1 MVRGKIELK
10 KIENVNRLQVSF
22 TNRRK
27 VLMKKANDL
36 SILCDA
42 DVALIIFSS
51 TGDASHFSSRRYG
64 YIAADH
70 RQREESMA
78 SELKRLQLAIERV
91 KGKELEGMS
100 FSDLVSLESQLNDS
114 LLRVKD
120 QKTILLNQVERSRL
134 QEKRTLEE
142 NQLLRK
148 QIESMV
154 GRGSSGPQVE
164 PESSSSDEN
173 DKEDHHSDT
182 SLQLG
187 WGKRKKLK
195 IERPAITL
203 EVQVSSD

>member
-10 KIENVNRLQVSF
+10 KIENVNRRQVSF

-27 VLMKKANDL
+27 VLMFK
-36 SILCDA
+36 
-42 DVALIIFSS
+42 
-51 TGDASHFSSRRYG
+51 
-64 YIAADH
+64 
-70 RQREESMA
+70 
-78 SELKRLQLAIERV
+78 RV

-100 FSDLVSLESQLNDS
+100 FSDLISLESQLNDS
-114 LLRVKD
+114 LLSVKD

-173 DKEDHHSDT
+173 DKEDHHSGT

-187 WGKRKKLK
+187 WGKKQAEDLTPR
-195 IERPAITL
+195 
-203 EVQVSSD
+203 

>member
-10 KIENVNRLQVSF
+10 KIENANRLQVSF

-42 DVALIIFSS
+42 DVALIVFSS
-51 TGDASHFSSRRYG
+51 TGNVYNFSSRSMEQILYRYG
-64 YIAADH
+64 YVAADH

-78 SELKRLQLAIERV
+78 SELKRLQLAVERA

-100 FSDLVSLESQLNDS
+100 FSDLISLESQLNDS

-120 QKTILLNQVERSRL
+120 QKTILLNQLERSRL

-142 NQLLRK
+142 NRLLRK

-164 PESSSSDEN
+164 PEKN
-173 DKEDHHSDT
+173 DNEEHLSDT

-203 EVQVSSD
+203 SSD

>member
-10 KIENVNRLQVSF
+10 KIENANRLQVSF

-42 DVALIIFSS
+42 DVALIVFSN
-51 TGDASHFSSRRYG
+51 TGDVLCSSMEQILSRYG

-70 RQREESMA
+70 RQRQESMYQKVN
-78 SELKRLQLAIERV
+78 EYYFFLFKRLKRII
-91 KGKELEGMS
+91 
-100 FSDLVSLESQLNDS
+100 SDLQSFQ
-114 LLRVKD
+114 
-120 QKTILLNQVERSRL
+120 TILLNQVETSRL
-134 QEKRTLEE
+134 QEKIALEE

-154 GRGSSGPQVE
+154 GRGSSGPQVD

>member
-1 MVRGKIELK
+1 MEQI
-10 KIENVNRLQVSF
+10 
-22 TNRRK
+22 
-27 VLMKKANDL
+27 L
-36 SILCDA
+36 S
-42 DVALIIFSS
+42 
-51 TGDASHFSSRRYG
+51 RYG

-70 RQREESMA
+70 RQREESMT
-78 SELKRLQLAIERV
+78 SEFKRLQLAIERV

-100 FSDLVSLESQLNDS
+100 FSDLISLESQLNDS
-114 LLRVKD
+114 LLSVKD

-187 WGKRKKLK
+187 KEKEAEDRTPCDNSGS
-195 IERPAITL
+195 AS
-203 EVQVSSD
+203 VF

>member
-1 MVRGKIELK
+1 ME
-10 KIENVNRLQVSF
+10 Q
-22 TNRRK
+22 
-27 VLMKKANDL
+27 
-36 SILCDA
+36 ILY
-42 DVALIIFSS
+42 
-51 TGDASHFSSRRYG
+51 RYG
-64 YIAADH
+64 YVAADH

-78 SELKRLQLAIERV
+78 SELKRLQLAVERA

-100 FSDLVSLESQLNDS
+100 FSDLISLESQLNDS

-120 QKTILLNQVERSRL
+120 QKTILLNQLERSRL

-142 NQLLRK
+142 NRLLRK

-164 PESSSSDEN
+164 PEKN
-173 DKEDHHSDT
+173 DNEEHLSDT

-203 EVQVSSD
+203 SSD